1 MNMKTNEKPWLIVLR
16 ILLAAVFLFSG
27 FTKAIDPIAFAI
39 KIDEYFISFGIGF
52 FHPFSMFIAVMMIIL
67 EFSLGFM
74 LLFRIYVKVT
84 SITYLLFMIFFFFLT
99 LWLAVAEYLEVNY
112 GYNFGVVKDCGCFGK
127 AIKLSNL
134 ETFLKN
140 VVIMV
145 PTLIIFFKRKSI
157 PEIRLTTLGRF
168 SVISI
173 GVLIVAGIEFYSYR
187 HLPIIDYSDWKKGA
201 NIVELFIDKPAQ
213 KYIVFIYQNNTDSS
227 KVFLTEDELT
237 SITDSIPD
245 FYDKYQYV
253 DRKDSVTVK
262 AVSPKIAGFNMVD
275 SLGADHSFELITND
289 EDQILLLMFMHD
301 LDEVKLELFKNKDF
315 KALLDSCQKNGI
327 AFVGITNSSPESINS
342 FKIMNEVSIPIY
354 YNQID
359 PIKGPFMVRDAL
371 HSNPGLIL
379 LKKGVV
385 VDKWSWRDIPSFEE
399 IK

>member
-1 MNMKTNEKPWLIVLR
+1 MKTKEKPWLMVLR

-27 FTKAIDPIAFAI
+27 FTKAIDPLAFAI
-39 KIDEYFISFGIGF
+39 KIDEYFVSFGIGF
-52 FHPFSMFIAVMMIIL
+52 FHPVSMFAAVMMIIL
-67 EFSLGFM
+67 EFTLGFM
-74 LLFRIYVKVT
+74 LLFKIYVKFT
-84 SITYLLFMIFFFFLT
+84 SIAYLLIMLFFFFLT
-99 LWLAVAEYLEVNY
+99 LWLAVAEYLELNY
-112 GYNFGVVKDCGCFGK
+112 GFDFGVVKDCGCFGK

-168 SVISI
+168 TLIAI
-173 GVLIVAGIEFYSYR
+173 GALIVSMIELYCYR
-187 HLPIIDYSDWKKGA
+187 HLPILDYSDWKKGTDV
-201 NIVELFIDKPAQ
+201 VESFIDRPAQ
-213 KYIVFIYQNNTDSS
+213 KDMIFIYQNNTDSS
-227 KVFLTEDELT
+227 RIILTEEGLA

-245 FYDKYQYV
+245 FFEKYQYV
-253 DRKDSVTVK
+253 DRKDSITVL

-275 SLGADHSFELITND
+275 SMGADHSFELINND
-289 EDQILLLMFMHD
+289 DDQILFLLFMYD
-301 LDEVKLELFKNKDF
+301 LDEVKLDLFRNNDF
-315 KALLDSCQKNGI
+315 KVFIDSCNNNGI
-327 AFVGITNSSPESINS
+327 AFVGITNSSPERINS
-342 FKIMNEVSIPIY
+342 FKLTNEVTFPIY

-385 VDKWSWRDIPSFEE
+385 IDKWSWRDFPSFED

>member
-1 MNMKTNEKPWLIVLR
+1 MKTKEKPWLIVLR

-27 FTKAIDPIAFAI
+27 FTKAIDPSAFAI
-39 KIDEYFISFGIGF
+39 KIDEYFISFGMGF
-52 FHPFSMFIAVMMIIL
+52 FHPVSMFIAVMMIIL
-67 EFSLGFM
+67 EFTLGFM
-74 LLFRIYVKVT
+74 LLFKIYVKFT
-84 SITYLLFMIFFFFLT
+84 SIVYLLFMLFFFFLT

-112 GYNFGVVKDCGCFGK
+112 GFDFGVVKDCGCFGK

-140 VVIMV
+140 VIIMI

-168 SVISI
+168 TMIAI
-173 GVLIVAGIEFYSYR
+173 GVLIVGVIEFYCYR
-187 HLPIIDYSDWKKGA
+187 HLPIIDYSDWKKGTDV
-201 NIVELFIDKPAQ
+201 VEAFIDRPAQ
-213 KYIVFIYQNNTDSS
+213 KDLIFIYQNNTDSS
-227 KVFLTEDELT
+227 RILLTENKLS

-245 FYDKYQYV
+245 FFEKYQYV
-253 DRKDSVTVK
+253 DRKDSITV
-262 AVSPKIAGFNMVD
+262 APVPSKISGFNMVD
-275 SLGADHSFELITND
+275 SIGADHSFELINND
-289 EDQILLLMFMHD
+289 DDQILLLMFMSD
-301 LDEVKLELFKNKDF
+301 LDEVKLDVFKNNKF
-315 KALLDSCQKNGI
+315 KALFDSCRNNGI
-327 AFVGITNSSPESINS
+327 AFVGITNSSSERINS
-342 FKIMNEVSIPIY
+342 FKTMNELTFPIY

-385 VDKWSWRDIPSFEE
+385 VDKWSWRDFPSFED